1 MAFDI
6 DGAKAAGYSDEE
18 IQAYLAEES
27 KKPKKQAEPPAP
39 MADEPPP
46 PEKLPAMNDSRT
58 TDTISNEMLAAAGL
72 GAAGA
77 AVPVAGYYGV
87 KKILSPAIRG
97 GAELLNRGVGAAE
110 AANATAQAT
119 EARVAANQA
128 ARAAA
133 AAPRPVAPTAPSPIL
148 GANGQPIRP
157 VAPTA
162 VPPAVNAVQG
172 AQAAQTGGNWMAN
185 AMNMARQYAPAMA
198 KLGVGTAMMAPTS
211 TGPAVPS
218 MGRMRGMEI
227 NPLTGR
233 PWTPDQIAQYE
244 ANPAVYDQ
252 QMAAPQ
258 FRR

>member
-1 MAFDI
+1 MDQAEI
-6 DGAKAAGYSDEE
+6 QRRIEEARAEGYSDEE
-18 IQAYLAEES
+18 IRAAMGAE
-27 KKPKKQAEPPAP
+27 APATLKTP
-39 MADEPPP
+39 QGPAVPELS
-46 PEKLPAMNDSRT
+46 PEKKAAIAAEDKALADRSSSENWQ
-58 TDTISNEMLAAAGL
+58 NAALLGGGAAALYGGKKLVGRGIEKGL
-72 GAAGA
+72 EAVGRGLAG
-77 AVPVAGYYGV
+77 
-87 KKILSPAIRG
+87 G
-97 GAELLNRGVGAAE
+97 G
-110 AANATAQAT
+110 
-119 EARVAANQA
+119 
-128 ARAAA
+128 
-133 AAPRPVAPTAPSPIL
+133 PVAPTAMPAPAAAPAPAASPIL

-162 VPPAVNAVQG
+162 VPPAVNAMQG

-211 TGPAVPS
+211 TGPATPQV
-218 MGRMRGMEI
+218 GRMRGMEI